1 MKNFCEICG
10 SKKLYKV
17 LDLGKHP
24 LCDDLKKI
32 GSKKKNKSYKIVILL
47 CKKCLTAHQKFQV
60 KKEILFPRNYHYR
73 ARFTKDVLSGMKDLV
88 RFSENNLGSL
98 KKKIILDVGCNDGSL
113 LNFFYEKGCKTIGV
127 EPTRASKDISKKKHL
142 IYNDYFNLQT
152 AEKIKKKYKHIDL
165 ITFTNV
171 FAHME
176 NIKYVFRV
184 LKKIISDKT
193 FLIIENHYLGSVLK
207 KNQFDTFYHEHPRTY
222 SIKSFFFIAKKLNL
236 NILAIQFPKR
246 YGGNIRVLLGHRRIK
261 TKNNF
266 KNRVKQEKK
275 FLQKFTE
282 TKKIINK
289 WKIKK
294 NNELN
299 KLFIKHGKIPAKAFP
314 GRAAILI
321 KLLGLDEK
329 IISKVYEK
337 PKSLKIGHYVPGTRI
352 PIYSDASLFKNIKK
366 NKIILN
372 LAWHIKKEIKAYLRK
387 NKFKGKIINILNK
400 D

>member
-113 LNFFYEKGCKTIGV
+113 LNFFYEKGCKTIGI

-142 IYNDYFNLQT
+142 IYNDYFSLQT

-246 YGGNIRVLLGHRRIK
+246 YGGNIRVLLGHRGIK
-261 TKNNF
+261 NKNNF
-266 KNRVKQEKK
+266 KDRVKQEKK

-352 PIYSDASLFKNIKK
+352 PIYSDTSLFKNIKK

-372 LAWHIKKEIKAYLRK
+372 FAWHIKKEIKAYLRK